1 MRLLEI
7 GHVLL
12 FVLLTKDRH
21 VSQSQEQ
28 DLEPRMEM
36 QAGCRGFTREG
47 RVLWGSGPESDCLIL
62 WREPVSACL
71 LVPEQVHQG
80 RYCYSEPPW
89 QGWVPAW
96 PAGGR
101 RSWPLRT
108 LAYPCDLCP

>member
-47 RVLWGSGPESDCLIL
+47 
-62 WREPVSACL
+62 
-71 LVPEQVHQG
+71 
-80 RYCYSEPPW
+80 
-89 QGWVPAW
+89 
-96 PAGGR
+96 
-101 RSWPLRT
+101 
-108 LAYPCDLCP
+108 